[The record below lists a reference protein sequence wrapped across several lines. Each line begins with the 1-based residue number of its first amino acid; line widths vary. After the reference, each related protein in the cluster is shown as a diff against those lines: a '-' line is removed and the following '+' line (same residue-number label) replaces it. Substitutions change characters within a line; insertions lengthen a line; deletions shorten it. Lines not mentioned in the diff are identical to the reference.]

1 MPASI
6 ELKQSLSIIRIIML
20 LSFGTPPLAKK
31 NTPSTNDLAP
41 VPTERRKLVRLEV
54 DFIPQNKARWE
65 KILADLTTDRQQA
78 ERAIE
83 ACYTHA
89 GLAKP
94 HILWTENPLTAMKIS
109 IDRSD
114 LVDVGSS
121 ILSQIWASCNAEIDR
136 QIAPEFI
143 SVVKAFANP
152 RAQQLDEFQN
162 LAFDPLGDFLNRVLV
177 GEIHKVYPQIDLAT
191 LPVAM
196 QDFRIAYL
204 SYFDYFQQI
213 GIEIPQI
220 QLLID
225 LAQSCGC
232 CWAFAN
238 IAILTPKP
246 SKIEFSDR
254 GELIALIYDGINI
267 LD

>member
-1 MPASI
+1 M
-6 ELKQSLSIIRIIML
+6 M
-20 LSFGTPPLAKK
+20 AKK
-31 NTPSTNDLAP
+31 STPVIDELATT
-41 VPTERRKLVRLEV
+41 VLSERRKLVRLEV

-65 KILADLTTDRQQA
+65 KILDDLTTDRQLA
-78 ERAIE
+78 EQAIE
-83 ACYTHA
+83 ACYNYA

-109 IDRSD
+109 IERSD

-121 ILSQIWASCNAEIDR
+121 ILSQIWASCNAEIER

-143 SVVKAFANP
+143 SVVKAYANP
-152 RAQQLDEFQN
+152 RAQLIGTPSN
-162 LAFDPLGDFLNRVLV
+162 LAFDPLGDFLNQVSIS
-177 GEIHKVYPQIDLAT
+177 EIQKVYPQLDPAA

-196 QDFRIAYL
+196 QDYRIAYL
-204 SYFDYFQQI
+204 SYFDYFRQI

-220 QLLID
+220 QLPID
-225 LAQSCGC
+225 LAQSCGH

-238 IAILTPKP
+238 IAIVTPKP
-246 SKIEFSDR
+246 SQIEFSDR
-254 GELIALIYDGINI
+254 GELLALIYDGVNI

>member
-1 MPASI
+1 
-6 ELKQSLSIIRIIML
+6 ML
-20 LSFGTPPLAKK
+20 LSFGIRQFAKK
-31 NTPSTNDLAP
+31 SNPLTNDLAP
-41 VPTERRKLVRLEV
+41 VSTEPRKLVRLEV
-54 DFIPQNKARWE
+54 EFIPQNKARWE
-65 KILADLTTDRQQA
+65 KILADLTTDRQLAEQA
-78 ERAIE
+78 IN
-83 ACYTHA
+83 ACYSYA
-89 GLAKP
+89 GLAQP

-109 IDRSD
+109 IDRAD
-114 LVDVGSS
+114 LVDVGKD
-121 ILSQIWASCNAEIDR
+121 ILNQIWASCNAQIER

-143 SVVKAFANP
+143 GVVKAYANP
-152 RAQQLDEFQN
+152 RAQLIGTPQN
-162 LAFDPLGDFLNRVLV
+162 LAFDPLGDFLNQVSI
-177 GEIHKVYPQIDLAT
+177 GEIQKVYPQIDPAA

-196 QDFRIAYL
+196 QDYRIAYL

-225 LAQSCGC
+225 LATSCGC

-254 GELIALIYDGINI
+254 GELLALVYDGVDI
-267 LD
+267 LS